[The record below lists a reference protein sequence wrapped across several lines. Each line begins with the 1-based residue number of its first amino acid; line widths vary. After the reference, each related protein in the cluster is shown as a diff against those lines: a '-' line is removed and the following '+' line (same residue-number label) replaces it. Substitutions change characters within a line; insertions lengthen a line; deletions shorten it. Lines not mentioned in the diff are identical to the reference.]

1 MVKSLERVVADHVGK
16 KRINEKRMFKIKLY
30 RILKGS
36 IKRLKEK
43 TREKED
49 C

>member
-1 MVKSLERVVADHVGK
+1 MVRSVERVVADHVGK
-16 KRINEKRMFKIKLY
+16 KRMNERRMFKIKLS

-43 TREKED
+43 TR
-49 C
+49 